1 MTQNIY
7 DNQAF
12 FDGYAQL
19 SRSQH
24 GLDGAPEWPAIRRI
38 LPDLQGK
45 SVVDLGCGYGWF
57 CRSAREQGAASVL
70 GLDVSEKML
79 AKAREMTADADIEY
93 RRQDLAQLQ
102 LPVNRYDL
110 VYSSLTLHYL
120 EDLAALFA
128 MVYAALKPGGQFIFT
143 AEHPIYTAPAQ
154 QGWLT
159 DGNGQKSWPVNG
171 YQREG
176 QRVSNWLAEGVIKQH
191 RTLGGYINPLAQQ
204 GFIIQRFG
212 EKRIAIQRLFKLR
225 RQHIQRAGQCSDQN
239 KRSDQ
244 QADIKMQPSDQ
255 VQHRA
260 TRRCGRWSFGY

>member
-79 AKAREMTADADIEY
+79 AKAREMTADAGIAY

-102 LPVNRYDL
+102 LPPESYDL

-120 EDLAALFA
+120 
-128 MVYAALKPGGQFIFT
+128 
-143 AEHPIYTAPAQ
+143 
-154 QGWLT
+154 
-159 DGNGQKSWPVNG
+159 
-171 YQREG
+171 
-176 QRVSNWLAEGVIKQH
+176 
-191 RTLGGYINPLAQQ
+191 
-204 GFIIQRFG
+204 
-212 EKRIAIQRLFKLR
+212 
-225 RQHIQRAGQCSDQN
+225 
-239 KRSDQ
+239 
-244 QADIKMQPSDQ
+244 
-255 VQHRA
+255 
-260 TRRCGRWSFGY
+260 

>member
-57 CRSAREQGAASVL
+57 CRSAREQGAANVL

-79 AKAREMTADADIEY
+79 AKAREMTADAGIEY

-102 LPVNRYDL
+102 LPPESYDL

-128 MVYAALKPGGQFIFT
+128 TVYAALKPGGQFIFT

-204 GFIIQRFG
+204 GFIIQHLNEWG
-212 EKRIAIQRLFKLR
+212 PSAQQIA
-225 RQHIQRAGQCSDQN
+225 
-239 KRSDQ
+239 
-244 QADIKMQPSDQ
+244 
-255 VQHRA
+255 A
-260 TRRCGRWSFGY
+260 TPALDEEQERPMIFILAARKPA